1 MKSFNYV
8 KIEGR
13 LFQAYFKPV
22 GSYSGGEGV
31 FWITET
37 PKYFPLIE
45 YRQFYDG
52 AILWDFRSSEWDGQT
67 VNQIEVVKSYIRSE
81 IIDKKRNN

>member
-8 KIEGR
+8 NIEGR

-52 AILWDFRSSEWDGQT
+52 AILWDFRSSEWDGQP

-81 IIDKKRNN
+81 IIDKKKK